1 MIEVDPLDR
10 FRTDL
15 VRRLAGYGCVA
26 DFQPMAVSPWLAM
39 SLLQKAV
46 RRGRTDLALRAGA
59 TLLQYAPDRLWRRI
73 GLIAFEDVGLGS
85 LSTVGLT
92 VAALQGKRFRQ
103 AVGGDWPV
111 ASLIIAELC
120 AARKSRASD
129 ELLMA
134 LETLPQ
140 LAHKRKE
147 FAAMPNSR
155 LRLYARTT
163 DNLHYRALALVYLL
177 GTDRPGHP
185 LPPHQGEPALGLD
198 LLDELGV
205 APTTLAICREG
216 LKKTGEALPFLV
228 ALLALENGLRDD
240 TVDHPIPPE
249 VFVGDV
255 PGWALDMFTR
265 EGKAAIARLLSTNS
279 STTALVSSLVP
290 QPHRVR
296 FLGRLLFRVEGSVLA
311 NRVGGD
317 LAERLHA
324 QQSFETLGVDPQD
337 AAQSLELMR
346 CDLPLLNCIRK
357 TIIAKADHA

>member
-1 MIEVDPLDR
+1 MTEVDPLDR

-15 VRRLAGYGCVA
+15 VRRLAAREYVP
-26 DFQPMAVSPWLAM
+26 DLQPMAVSPWLAM
-39 SLLQKAV
+39 SLLQKSV
-46 RRGRTDLALRAGA
+46 RRGRTELALRAGA
-59 TLLQYAPDRLWRRI
+59 TLLQNAPDRLWRRI
-73 GLIAFEDVGLGS
+73 GLIAFEDVGLGC

-103 AVGGDWPV
+103 AVGGDWSV
-111 ASLIIAELC
+111 ASLIIAKLC

-134 LETLPQ
+134 LEALPSLGQ
-140 LAHKRKE
+140 TREE

-155 LRLYARTT
+155 LRLYAQKT
-163 DNLHYRALALVYLL
+163 DNLYHRALALVYLL

-185 LPPHQGEPALGLD
+185 LPPHRGEPALGLD

-216 LKKTGEALPFLV
+216 LKKTGEALPLLV
-228 ALLALENGLRDD
+228 ALLALENGLRED
-240 TVDHPIPPE
+240 TADHPIPPE

-265 EGKAAIARLLSTNS
+265 EGKAALSRLLCTNS
-279 STTALVSSLVP
+279 SVAELVSSLVP
-290 QPHRVR
+290 EPRRVR

-324 QQSFETLGVDPQD
+324 QQSFQTLGVDPQD
-337 AAQSLELMR
+337 AVQALELMR
-346 CDLPLLNCIRK
+346 CDLPLFNCIRE
-357 TIIAKADHA
+357 TFNAKADHA